1 MLTNLHA
8 FDTLVLFSAVLLL
21 SGVLV
26 SKVSTRFGIPALLL
40 FAGVGMLAGSEGIGG
55 IHFDNFALTNSLGV
69 IALIFILFAGGL
81 DTHWK
86 SIKGSL
92 GAGVSLATVGVALT
106 AGTIFLVSHFFLG
119 ISWEL
124 SVILGA
130 VVSSTDAAAVF
141 SILKAQGLKL
151 KGNLVPLLELESG
164 SNDPM
169 AVILTVGITTLI
181 LDPTSKWY
189 GMVPAAALQIVL
201 GGICGFLIG
210 RGGRFLVNRLK
221 LAFDGLYPVLTIGIA
236 LLAYSL
242 PQMIGGNG
250 YLAVYVAGMTLG
262 TGTFVHRVSLIQFHD
277 ALGWLMQIAM
287 FLCLGLLVYPSH
299 LVPHAGMGIV
309 LALSLIFIARPFA
322 VLVSLL
328 PFKIPIREKLFISW
342 VGLRGAVPIILA
354 TIPVTSGIVGST
366 AVFNLVFFIVL
377 VSVLVQGMTIST
389 VASLLG
395 VQTTEEFDVRQ
406 RKIATTMLEVVIP
419 PSSPVAGMRVV
430 DLNLPEG
437 VLIALLTRAGESF
450 VPHGGTVV
458 QGEDTLLISDRG
470 VKVEALREFFLKGSP
485 MRELDRA

>member
-1 MLTNLHA
+1 MLESLHS
-8 FDTLVLFSAVLLL
+8 FDIVVLLAAILLL
-21 SGVLV
+21 SSVMV

-55 IHFDNFALTNSLGV
+55 IRFDDFSLTNSLGV

-81 DTHWK
+81 DTHWH

-92 GAGVSLATVGVALT
+92 GAGLSLATVGVALT
-106 AGTIFLVSHFFLG
+106 AGGISLVSYYLLG
-119 ISWEL
+119 MTWEISIL
-124 SVILGA
+124 LGA

-151 KGNLVPLLELESG
+151 RGNLAPLLELESG

-181 LDPTSKWY
+181 LDPSSSWY
-189 GMVPAAALQIVL
+189 ALIPTTVIQIVL
-201 GGICGFLIG
+201 GALGGFVIG
-210 RGGRFLVNRLK
+210 FAGRYIVKRVK

-236 LLAYSL
+236 LFAYAG

-250 YLAVYVAGMTLG
+250 YLAVYIAGVTFG
-262 TGTFVHRVSLIQFHD
+262 SGTFVHRVSLIQFHD

-299 LVPHAGMGIV
+299 LIPHAGVGVII
-309 LALSLIFIARPFA
+309 ALFLIFIARPIA
-322 VLVSLL
+322 VLIALL
-328 PFKIPIREKLFISW
+328 PFRMPFSEKLFISW

-354 TIPVTSGIVGST
+354 TIPVTAGIVGST
-366 AVFNLVFFIVL
+366 EVFNLVFFIVL

-389 VASLLG
+389 VASWLG
-395 VQTTEEFDVRQ
+395 VQSNEELDVRQ
-406 RKIATTMLEVVIP
+406 RKIATTMLEVTLP
-419 PSSPVAGMRVV
+419 ASSPVAGLRVV

-437 VLIALLTRAGESF
+437 VLIALLTRNGESF

-458 QGEDTLLISDRG
+458 EADDTLLISDRG
-470 VKVEALREFFLKGSP
+470 IAVDALREFFLKGTSMKNQSLP
-485 MRELDRA
+485 